1 MKEYKGFTLAQV
13 CHRTGSLTILS
24 NPSRMHNTL
33 HYPNGEKK
41 FDPNKTLA
49 IDVKIT

>member
-1 MKEYKGFTLAQV
+1 MKEYKGFSLTQV
-13 CHRTGSLTILS
+13 CYRIGSLKILS

-41 FDPNKTLA
+41 FDPHKTLA
-49 IDVKIT
+49 QDVKIA